1 MRAFANRILRASGP
15 HANGRGD
22 TAGGAPARL
31 RSPRWRDHDKTD
43 GRITMNARV
52 QPRRFSPTIKVM
64 HWVTAA
70 LLLGSY
76 PAAWMIDSAGGS
88 AETTW
93 LLMIHRSCGVL
104 TLLLTGIRLALR
116 QRMLIRPLPR
126 DVPASL
132 RFTSQLCT
140 SSLFVLLILQPLLG
154 LIGSM
159 LYGDHIVVF
168 GLAVLPLLLPANRA
182 LGRQIF
188 VAHGVIASLLLAT
201 IGVHVTAALYHHF
214 VRKDDVMAGMVPGA
228 QCRARAGDFAPDGT
242 RRPS

>member
-1 MRAFANRILRASGP
+1 M
-15 HANGRGD
+15 GRGD
-22 TAGGAPARL
+22 IAGRTPARL
-31 RSPRWRDHDKTD
+31 RWPRWRDYAKTD
-43 GRITMNARV
+43 GRVTMNAGI
-52 QPRRFSPTIKVM
+52 QPPRFSPTIKVM

-104 TLLLTGIRLALR
+104 ALLLTGIRLALR
-116 QRMLIRPLPR
+116 QRVSIRPLPR
-126 DVPASL
+126 DIPTCL

-140 SSLFVLLILQPLLG
+140 SSLYVLLILQPLLG

-168 GLAVLPLLLPANRA
+168 GPAVLPLLLPANRA

-188 VAHGVIASLLLAT
+188 VAHGVIASLLLAI

-214 VRKDDVMAGMVPGA
+214 VRKDNVMAGMLPGA
-228 QCRARAGDFAPDGT
+228 QYRARAGDSARNHT